1 MGLKNETLKAIR
13 AKEIIALKTEK
24 GLTNAE
30 VAREIGV
37 HPETVKRALSWAEKA
52 GLFVQYEDSL
62 FTDVIPLA
70 IKALKMALDDGDG
83 ELAVKVLN
91 NTLWAANNN
100 KGQQKESNGSSGPT
114 EDLAAYIDSIRK
126 KSQEELETIDGELTH
141 GSHGANQ
148 LEERPVGF
156 LTERTEA
163 ATETDVDS
171 MAQGGDKSEFATP
184 HQTSDE
190 QAVSF

>member
-141 GSHGANQ
+141 RADGANQ
-148 LEERPVGF
+148 LEERPMGF
-156 LTERTEA
+156 LEGRLTEPA
-163 ATETDVDS
+163 KAQVDS
-171 MAQGGDKSEFATP
+171 VDQGGDKPGIATQAAP
-184 HQTSDE
+184 SDVP
-190 QAVSF
+190 AVSF